1 MLLNDTKCLFTNY
14 HIIKKEL
21 INKNINIEL
30 YNNNRRI
37 NIKLNQKYIKFFE
50 DLDITIIELNN
61 SSFSELIK
69 DVEFLDYDS
78 NYIKGYNQ
86 YKNIDI
92 FILQYL
98 RDDIEVA
105 SGKVIGILNNFE
117 FTHSVDTDNC
127 ASGSPIILPI
137 ILKVIG
143 ILILIVG
150 TITNF
155 ILIDKYEYEYTI
167 FSFIVPELRTIVS
180 GMILIGSAEIV
191 KLLQD
196 IKNRMR

>member
-1 MLLNDTKCLFTNY
+1 MS
-14 HIIKKEL
+14 
-21 INKNINIEL
+21 EL
-30 YNNNRRI
+30 YCSNCK
-37 NIKLNQKYIKFFE
+37 KL
-50 DLDITIIELNN
+50 L
-61 SSFSELIK
+61 
-69 DVEFLDYDS
+69 S
-78 NYIKGYNQ
+78 NDEK
-86 YKNIDI
+86 
-92 FILQYL
+92 
-98 RDDIEVA
+98 A
-105 SGKVIGILNNFE
+105 SGKCANCGEEFSSALIGATRPIEVN
-117 FTHSVDTDNC
+117 TDIATEKNIV
-127 ASGSPIILPI
+127 GMV
-137 ILKVIG
+137 LKV

>member
-1 MLLNDTKCLFTNY
+1 MS
-14 HIIKKEL
+14 
-21 INKNINIEL
+21 EL
-30 YNNNRRI
+30 YCSNCK
-37 NIKLNQKYIKFFE
+37 KL
-50 DLDITIIELNN
+50 L
-61 SSFSELIK
+61 
-69 DVEFLDYDS
+69 S
-78 NYIKGYNQ
+78 NDEK
-86 YKNIDI
+86 
-92 FILQYL
+92 
-98 RDDIEVA
+98 A
-105 SGKVIGILNNFE
+105 SGKCVNCGEEFSSTLIGATRPIEVN
-117 FTHSVDTDNC
+117 TDIATEKNIV
-127 ASGSPIILPI
+127 GMV
-137 ILKVIG
+137 LKVIG